1 MSGLNL
7 QSTEGSDIMDDE
19 TMDKARIKI
28 TGFRTNDEVQ
38 KFPLKLFV
46 FSEFSPRDIQEGI
59 SQISKRYS
67 IDKDKFKGVMSEL
80 AEQVTVSVHN
90 YLSEQPENLIITIPL
105 RDINSFRPESIAENV
120 VELSE
125 LLETRELLYHLKER
139 RISKEEFQ
147 ARLDRSAIGSEINER
162 VRSILFT
169 PQPKQKQT
177 QTEKDAYDKLF
188 EMVEVPESSITSADK
203 IMDRVISLFTSS
215 KDIYEDIDFSLVSP
229 IISDIDKLL
238 NKQVNEILHHKEIRR
253 LESVWRGLKFL
264 IDRTDFRED
273 IQIEIM
279 SVPKSDLVSAFHENI
294 YLPMYESTLE
304 SPISAVI
311 ADYEF
316 DRTAKDIEILMNL
329 SSYAE
334 MAQVPVITSICSE
347 FFGIDSADELNRLP
361 YLGEILKRS
370 EYVKWNGF
378 RESESSRWIMVVFNR
393 FLLRLPYG
401 NDNRTKRFN
410 FIETEPAYLWGNA
423 VWGVSSLLTSSFARI
438 GWATEIIGMRNG
450 VIPDLPIHPYIT
462 KAKEEIYIPLETH
475 LSIQMHSDLADN
487 GISALTC
494 RPNSDFA
501 VLLSAPMVHI
511 PEKYSEKSITE
522 KSILRTTLPYQ
533 ILVARIANYITI
545 IQDKIVPGNT
555 EVGIEESLTNALINF
570 LSIDGST
577 IIESIKVIVSVS
589 QERPGYYDISV
600 NISLGK
606 EIMNGMADVDLNWQT
621 RIL

>member
-1 MSGLNL
+1 
-7 QSTEGSDIMDDE
+7 MDDE
-19 TMDKARIKI
+19 IMDKMRIKI
-28 TGFRTNDEVQ
+28 TSFRTDAEVQ
-38 KFPLKLFV
+38 KFPLKLFI

-67 IDKDKFKGVMSEL
+67 VDKDKFKGVISEL
-80 AEQVTVSVHN
+80 AEQVTISVHN

-105 RDINSFRPESIAENV
+105 KDINSFRPESIAENII
-120 VELSE
+120 ELND

-139 RISKEEFQ
+139 KISKEEFQ

-162 VRSILFT
+162 VKSILFT
-169 PQPKQKQT
+169 PQPQRKQT
-177 QTEKDAYDKLF
+177 KTEKDVYDTLF
-188 EMVEVPESSITSADK
+188 EMVEVPEALTPNASK
-203 IMDRVISLFTSS
+203 IMDRVISLFASS
-215 KDIYEDIDFSLVSP
+215 KDIYEDIDFNLVSS

-238 NKQVNEILHHKEIRR
+238 NKQVNEILHNKEIRR

-264 IDRTDFRED
+264 IDRTDFRKD
-273 IQIEIM
+273 IQIDIM
-279 SVPKSDLVSAFHENI
+279 SVPKDALVNVFHENI
-294 YLPMYESTLE
+294 YLPMYEGILE

-329 SSYAE
+329 SLEAE
-334 MAQVPVITSICSE
+334 VIQVPIITSIGSG
-347 FFGIDSADELNRLP
+347 FFGIDSTDELNRLP

-378 RESESSRWIMVVFNR
+378 RESESSRWIMVAFNR

-410 FIETEPAYLWGNA
+410 FVETEPIYLWGNA
-423 VWGVSSLLTSSFARI
+423 VWGISSLLTSSFARM
-438 GWATEIIGMRNG
+438 GWATEIVGMRNG
-450 VIPDLPIHPYIT
+450 IIPDLPIHPYIT
-462 KAKEEIYIPLETH
+462 KTKEEIYIPLETY
-475 LSIQMHSDLADN
+475 LPIQIHSDLAEN

-494 RPNSDFA
+494 RLNSDFA

-511 PEKYSEKSITE
+511 PKKYSDKNITE

-533 ILVARIANYITI
+533 LLVAKVVNYITM
-545 IQDKIVPGNT
+545 IQDRIVPGNT
-555 EVGIEESLTNALINF
+555 ESGIEESLTNTLINF

-577 IIESIKVIVSVS
+577 IVESIKVLVTVS
-589 QERPGYYDISV
+589 QERSGYYDISV

-606 EIMNGMADVDLNWQT
+606 EIMNGMADIDLNWQAK
-621 RIL
+621 IL

>member
-1 MSGLNL
+1 
-7 QSTEGSDIMDDE
+7 MDDE
-19 TMDKARIKI
+19 IMDKMRIKI
-28 TGFRTNDEVQ
+28 TSFRTDAEVH
-38 KFPLKLFV
+38 KFPLKLFI

-67 IDKDKFKGVMSEL
+67 VDKDKFKGVMSEL
-80 AEQVTVSVHN
+80 AEQVTISVHN

-105 RDINSFRPESIAENV
+105 KDINSFRPESIAENII
-120 VELSE
+120 ELND

-139 RISKEEFQ
+139 KISKEEFQ

-162 VRSILFT
+162 VKSILFT
-169 PQPKQKQT
+169 PQPQRKQT
-177 QTEKDAYDKLF
+177 KTEKDVYDTLF
-188 EMVEVPESSITSADK
+188 EMVEVPEALTPNASK
-203 IMDRVISLFTSS
+203 IMDRVISLFASS
-215 KDIYEDIDFSLVSP
+215 KDIYEDIDFNLVSP

-238 NKQVNEILHHKEIRR
+238 NKQVNEILHNKEIRR
-253 LESVWRGLKFL
+253 LESIWRGLKFL
-264 IDRTDFRED
+264 IDRTDFRKD
-273 IQIEIM
+273 IQIDIM
-279 SVPKSDLVSAFHENI
+279 SVPKDALVNAFHENI
-294 YLPMYESTLE
+294 YLPMYESILE

-329 SSYAE
+329 SLEAE
-334 MAQVPVITSICSE
+334 VIQVPIITSIGSE
-347 FFGIDSADELNRLP
+347 FFGIDSTDELNRLP

-378 RESESSRWIMVVFNR
+378 RESESSRWIMVAFNR

-410 FIETEPAYLWGNA
+410 FVEAEPIYLWGNA
-423 VWGVSSLLTSSFARI
+423 VWGISSLLTSSFAKM
-438 GWATEIIGMRNG
+438 GWATEIVGMRNG
-450 VIPDLPIHPYIT
+450 IIPDLPIRPYIT
-462 KAKEEIYIPLETH
+462 KTKEEIFIPLETY
-475 LSIQMHSDLADN
+475 LPIQIHSDLAEN

-494 RPNSDFA
+494 RLNSDFA

-511 PEKYSEKSITE
+511 PEKYSDKSITE

-533 ILVARIANYITI
+533 LLVAKVVNYITM
-545 IQDKIVPGNT
+545 IQDRIVPGNT
-555 EVGIEESLTNALINF
+555 ESGIEESLTNTLINF

-577 IIESIKVIVSVS
+577 IVESIKVLVTVS

-606 EIMNGMADVDLNWQT
+606 EIMNGMADIDLNWQAK
-621 RIL
+621 IL